1 MIYELP
7 IQKDCHEATSV
18 NSNANVA
25 GLSGIGIKGELKV
38 NSIQHC
44 KARFSTALASYWQPT
59 LWLSMVIVAWSLFDP
74 LPVPD

>member
-7 IQKDCHEATSV
+7 IQKDSHEATSV
-18 NSNANVA
+18 HSNTNVA
-25 GLSGIGIKGELKV
+25 CLSGIGIKGERKM

-44 KARFSTALASYWQPT
+44 KARLSTALASYWQPA
-59 LWLSMVIVAWSLFDP
+59 LWLSMVIVMWSLFDP

>member
-18 NSNANVA
+18 NSNTNIAC
-25 GLSGIGIKGELKV
+25 LSGIGIKGELKM
-38 NSIQHC
+38 NSIQHY
-44 KARFSTALASYWQPT
+44 KARLSTALASYWQST
-59 LWLSMVIVAWSLFDP
+59 LWLSMVIVIWSLFNP